1 MLKWILR
8 CLYMKH
14 FLMKQLWEQ
23 TQDFH
28 NPVVFPV
35 FYTLDF
41 PSLILDPFP
50 QSRLLPARELK
61 WLIALWINCVPERNR
76 GRKKKKLAFVFWDRT
91 SLWDKLGFWLHEELW
106 DAKTTCLRCKM
117 AVVWPRLR
125 CLYSVFQIGSLRCI
139 SLLAHGSFRV
149 CPEAPASCYGMDCGV
164 CTDSWPS
171 RIGWNSAY
179 LTWCMLGSH
188 SKSSML
194 IDPTKDSEPDLWV
207 YCPKNRYLGECQGF
221 L

>member
-1 MLKWILR
+1 MTDSSVNKLRTWKKWGGL
-8 CLYMKH
+8 
-14 FLMKQLWEQ
+14 
-23 TQDFH
+23 
-28 NPVVFPV
+28 
-35 FYTLDF
+35 
-41 PSLILDPFP
+41 
-50 QSRLLPARELK
+50 
-61 WLIALWINCVPERNR
+61 
-76 GRKKKKLAFVFWDRT
+76 GKLAFVFWDRT

-221 L
+221 LWSVQGKVWMIWNLICLLNGKTIRIYCKLNVFLELGFWCGV